1 MKACRRAFTLVE
13 LLVVIGIIALLV
25 SILLPV
31 MGKARESSNR
41 VKCMSNQRQIVTSC
55 VMYSNDDKKGVY
67 VWTSAYGSDD
77 WSALYPK
84 YVKQLSTF
92 VCPSTLNV
100 VSDPAHLKENATS
113 SSDEH
118 GAHSYEARNWEPVGT
133 FPDGTVIT
141 KDRLK
146 TNKIKN
152 SSRVLLITDADDGS
166 PNNNW
171 PDPLNNHGAAG
182 MNVGFC
188 DGHAEWVQTDVQ
200 DR

>member
-1 MKACRRAFTLVE
+1 
-13 LLVVIGIIALLV
+13 
-25 SILLPV
+25 
-31 MGKARESSNR
+31 
-41 VKCMSNQRQIVTSC
+41 
-55 VMYSNDDKKGVY
+55 MYSNDDKKGVY

-188 DGHAEWVQTDVQ
+188 DGHAEWVQTGKPLLEVYMNGHYNPALGTNEATIFA
-200 DR
+200 RYGLVHSGTTFSWK